1 MNWYLQS
8 GKESDVVTSTRIRFS
23 RNLQGF
29 KFNLKT
35 KTEIDKLKNKI
46 KENVFAIGYG
56 LKYLELKDMDDITK
70 MSLVEKNLI
79 SPEYAL
85 NQNDTGA
92 ILINDEENIC
102 MIVNDDDHLKIQ
114 VFSSGF
120 ELENTLNFAIE
131 LDKKIEDVLGYATN
145 KKYGYLTSLPTNCG
159 TGLKASIMIHLPALE
174 KTGNIDKVF
183 YTINNFGIN
192 IMGEYGQ
199 DNENIKNI
207 YQISNK
213 RTLGMTEQEIIENM
227 KVVTNKLIEQ
237 ERKARK
243 FLAKDTIDLE
253 DTIYRSYG
261 LLSNCRKISL
271 DEAQRLI
278 SNVKMGTDLGILKEL
293 NDSKIQKLSLFTKPA
308 SMQKYLGEQYEALE
322 RDIKRAEIIKQIIKE
337 NRF

>member
-35 KTEIDKLKNKI
+35 KVDIDKLKSKI
-46 KENVFAIGYG
+46 KENVFVIGYG

-85 NQNDTGA
+85 NKNDTGA

-102 MIVNDDDHLKIQ
+102 IMINDDDHLKIQ

-131 LDKKIEDVLGYATN
+131 LDKKIEDVLEYATN

-159 TGLKASIMIHLPALE
+159 TGLKASVMVHLPALE
-174 KTGNIDKVF
+174 KTRNIDKVF
-183 YTINNFGIN
+183 YAINNFDVN

-199 DNENIKNI
+199 NNENTKNI

-213 RTLGMTEQEIIENM
+213 RTLG
-227 KVVTNKLIEQ
+227 VTEQ

-261 LLSNCRKISL
+261 LLSNCKKISL
-271 DEAQRLI
+271 DEAQKLI
-278 SNVKMGTDLGILKEL
+278 SNVKLGTDLGILKEL
-293 NDSKIQKLSLFTKPA
+293 NDNKIQKLSLFTKPA

-322 RDIKRAEIIKQIIKE
+322 RDIKRSEVIKQIMNEK
-337 NRF
+337 

>member
-8 GKESDVVTSTRIRFS
+8 GEDSDVVISTRIRFA

-29 KFNLKT
+29 KFNVKE
-35 KTEIDKLKNKI
+35 KEDISNLKNKI

-56 LKYLELKDMDDITK
+56 LKYFELKDMDDITK

-79 SPEYAL
+79 SPEYVL
-85 NQNDTGA
+85 NKNDIGA

-102 MIVNDDDHLKIQ
+102 VAINDDDHLKIQ

-131 LDKKIEDVLGYATN
+131 LDKRIDDILEYATN
-145 KKYGYLTSLPTNCG
+145 SKYGYLTSLPTNCG
-159 TGLKASIMIHLPALE
+159 TGLKASVMVHLPALE
-174 KTGNIDKVF
+174 KTRNIDKVF
-183 YTINNFGIN
+183 YTINNFGVN
-192 IMGEYGQ
+192 IMGQYGQ
-199 DNENIKNI
+199 DDENIQNI

-213 RTLGMTEQEIIENM
+213 RTLGVTEQEIIENI
-227 KVVTNKLIEQ
+227 KIVTNKLIEQ

-253 DTIYRSYG
+253 DSIYRSYG
-261 LLSNCRKISL
+261 LLSNCRKITL
-271 DEAQRLI
+271 DEVQKLI

-293 NDSKIQKLSLFTKPA
+293 NDSKIKKLSLFTKPA
-308 SMQKYLGEQYEALE
+308 SMQKYLGKQYDALE
-322 RDIKRAEIIKQIIKE
+322 RDIKRAEVIKDIL
-337 NRF
+337 NS